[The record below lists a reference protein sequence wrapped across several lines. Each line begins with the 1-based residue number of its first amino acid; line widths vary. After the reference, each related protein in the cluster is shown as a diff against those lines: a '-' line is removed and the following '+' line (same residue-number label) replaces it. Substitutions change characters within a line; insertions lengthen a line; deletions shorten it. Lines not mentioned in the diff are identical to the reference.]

1 MTNNVFLRL
10 IREVLKAGFAEQ
22 GIGDVRVMQN
32 FQGKKVTTP
41 TVPAVIVHRIGDR
54 PAGWQSRKVTKF
66 DTDAATHVVN
76 TETQPWITTFQI
88 NVLVPRVDPELES
101 LDDLSSD
108 DLLRLTRMLL
118 QGQRMLDACK
128 KAEFGVL
135 PASQIQPNLVQDEHD
150 NWINEPSFNLEITTV
165 QRLEWAVDRAYAGNV
180 RIERV

>member
-10 IREVLKAGFAEQ
+10 IRDVLKAGFAEQ
-22 GIGDVRVMQN
+22 GIGEVRIMQN
-32 FQGKKVTTP
+32 FQSKKTTTP
-41 TVPAVIVHRIGDR
+41 VVPAVIVHRIGDR
-54 PAGWQSRKVTKF
+54 PAGWQSRKVAKLAENSFKNVT
-66 DTDAATHVVN
+66 TI
-76 TETQPWITTFQI
+76 ETQPWITTFQI
-88 NVLVPRVDPELES
+88 NVLVPRVEPEKES
-101 LDDLSSD
+101 INDLSSD

-165 QRLEWAVDRAYAGNV
+165 QRLEWVVDRAFAGNV

>member
-1 MTNNVFLRL
+1 MINNVFLQV
-10 IREVLKAGFAEQ
+10 IRDVLLAGFREQ

-41 TVPAVIVHRIGDR
+41 TVPAVIIHRVGDR
-54 PAGWQSRKVTKF
+54 PAGWQSRKASKF
-66 DTDAATHVVN
+66 ASDAFTHVVT

-88 NVLVPRVDPELES
+88 NVLVPRVEPELQ
-101 LDDLSSD
+101 DLNDITSD

>member
-1 MTNNVFLRL
+1 M
-10 IREVLKAGFAEQ
+10 AGFREQ
-22 GIGDVRVMQN
+22 GISDVRVMQN

-41 TVPAVIVHRIGDR
+41 SVPAVIIHRIGDR
-54 PAGWQSRKVTKF
+54 PAGWQSRKAATLG
-66 DTDAATHVVN
+66 TDALKEINAV
-76 TETQPWITTFQI
+76 ETQPWITTFQI

-118 QGQRMLDACK
+118 QGQHMLDACK

-165 QRLEWAVDRAYAGNV
+165 QRLEWVVDRAYAGNV